1 MDDGT
6 SAASESMDCAPLP
19 QVVGPALSA
28 FENKL
33 VNKLIGNG
41 DIKIS
46 VIFRMRY
53 DRWPLSH
60 EHNRYQQQI
69 VGSAIS
75 RLNRKLTISGQRI
88 VPGARRRTYR
98 LIPI

>member
-1 MDDGT
+1 MDDRA
-6 SAASESMDCAPLP
+6 SAASESMDRAPLP
-19 QVVGPALSA
+19 QVAPALSA

-33 VNKLIGNG
+33 VNKLVGNG

-75 RLNRKLTISGQRI
+75 RLN
-88 VPGARRRTYR
+88 
-98 LIPI
+98 